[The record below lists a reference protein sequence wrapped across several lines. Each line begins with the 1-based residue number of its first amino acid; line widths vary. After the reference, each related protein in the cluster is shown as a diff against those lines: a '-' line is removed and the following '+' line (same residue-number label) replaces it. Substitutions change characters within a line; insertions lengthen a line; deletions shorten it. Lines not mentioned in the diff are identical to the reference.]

1 MLSKGSSYYTE
12 PKLKLYVKTACFSFA
27 PHSGA
32 YIFITLVPCVTLSAE
47 AVDGKSADIMSY
59 KICTKIIKN
68 RE

>member
-1 MLSKGSSYYTE
+1 M
-12 PKLKLYVKTACFSFA
+12 ACFGFA

-32 YIFITLVPCVTLSAE
+32 YIFITLVPGATLSAE
-47 AVDGKSADIMSY
+47 AVGGRSVDIMSH